1 LRHDRVT
8 KNGRTKH
15 SKKKRKIT
23 CDEKTVLKPQE
34 KRKLG
39 NAGGYAP
46 HADKTARVRARE
58 GVPDATAWGDCENNI
73 TQCSELS
80 SGIYCRVK

>member
-1 LRHDRVT
+1 MT
-8 KNGRTKH
+8 K
-15 SKKKRKIT
+15 
-23 CDEKTVLKPQE
+23 KTVLKPQE

-58 GVPDATAWGDCENNI
+58 GVPDATAWGDCENNRTQTAIGLLFRLDNSI
-73 TQCSELS
+73 T
-80 SGIYCRVK
+80 SGICGGTR